1 MENYVRPDSLAHPHT
16 NHDHRASYAGPNEA
30 LASEVADLP
39 PGRAFE
45 IGSGSGGDA
54 IWLASKG
61 WQVTAIDI
69 SQAAIDGAVTAAD
82 EVGVAVTWICA
93 DVAIAPIDS
102 GQYDLVSLQY
112 PALRRDT
119 HQQVIQSLLDAVAPG
134 GTIVV
139 VTHGPESHPYAR
151 THGIEPA
158 DYIETADF
166 ATHLDDHWEIV
177 TQETRVRIAQD
188 DGPPFTH
195 DVVLRALRTP

>member
-1 MENYVRPDSLAHPHT
+1 MENYVRPDSWVHPHSNDD
-16 NHDHRASYAGPNEA
+16 NHAGPNEA
-30 LASEVADLP
+30 LASEVPDLP
-39 PGRAFE
+39 PGRALD
-45 IGSGSGGDA
+45 IGSGSGRDA

-69 SQAAIDGAVTAAD
+69 SQAAIDHAVTAAN
-82 EVGVAVTWICA
+82 EAGVAVTWICA
-93 DVAIAPIDS
+93 DVSTTPIDS
-102 GQYDLVSLQY
+102 DRYDLVSLQY

-134 GTIVV
+134 GTILV

-158 DYIETADF
+158 DYIEAADF
-166 ATHLDDHWEIV
+166 ASHLDDHWEVV

-188 DGPPFTH
+188 EGSPFTH